1 MRNQDKLLDKLQAY
15 VPQSALECKNKRQMI
30 QLLTEDPSNCFDRST
45 TPAHFTSSAWL
56 LNPALDQV
64 LLMHH
69 TKLNIWVQPGGHCD
83 EGYCLLKE
91 ALREAQEETGL
102 LLLKPIMTHIFDID
116 IHQIPARGHEPA
128 HEHFDVRFLIKLVKE
143 SPLQGNDE
151 SQSLGWFPLIKD
163 KLPTNEPSIVRMLEK
178 TLHWKRLHGRV

>member
-1 MRNQDKLLDKLQAY
+1 MKNHDSLLNKLEVY
-15 VPQSALECKNKRQMI
+15 EPQSALECKNKRKMV
-30 QLLTEDPSNCFDRST
+30 QLLRNDPRDCFNRST
-45 TPAHFTSSAWL
+45 MPAHFTASAWV
-56 LNPALDQV
+56 LNPTLDQV

-83 EGYCLLKE
+83 EGHCLLEE

-102 LLLKPIMTHIFDID
+102 LLLKPLMTHIFDID
-116 IHQIPARGHEPA
+116 IHQIPARGREPA

-151 SQSLGWFPLIKD
+151 SQSLGWFPLVKD

-178 TLHWKRLHGRV
+178 TLQWKRLH